1 MLAFHEVEKT
11 YPDGTR
17 VLNAVSFE
25 VPAGQFCV
33 LLGASGA
40 GKSTLLRMVN
50 GLVSPTAGRV
60 SVDGQEVSAATLKV
74 LRPRI
79 GMIHQA
85 FNLTPRTSAAVN
97 VISGALPEIPAWRAA
112 LHLFPEPYVRRASAL
127 IEAVGLDETHLAR
140 RVEGLSGGQQQRI
153 GIARAFMLE
162 PKVILADE
170 PVASLDPR
178 SSREVLELLK
188 AQASRSGAG
197 VLCSLHQID
206 LARAYADRIVA
217 LNRGRIIFDGSP
229 DALEPS
235 VLNDI
240 YEQAAADAAEGGPH
254 GA

>member
-1 MLAFHEVEKT
+1 MLAFHQVGKT
-11 YPDGTR
+11 YPGGTP
-17 VLNAVSFE
+17 VLESVSFE

-40 GKSTLLRMVN
+40 GKSTLLRTVN
-50 GLVSPTAGRV
+50 GLVTPSAGRV
-60 SVDGQEVSAATLKV
+60 SVDGLEVSAATLKT

-85 FNLTPRTSAAVN
+85 FNLTPRTTAAVN
-97 VISGALPEIPAWRAA
+97 VISGALPDIPAWRAA

-127 IEAVGLDETHLAR
+127 IEAVGLDEVHLAR

-162 PKVILADE
+162 PKLILADE

-178 SSREVLELLK
+178 SSREILELLK
-188 AQASRSGAG
+188 AQASRSGAA

-206 LARAYADRIVA
+206 LARTYADRIVA
-217 LNRGRIIFDGSP
+217 LSRGRIIFDGAPGS
-229 DALEPS
+229 LEPS
-235 VLNDI
+235 ILDEI
-240 YEQAAADAAEGGPH
+240 YEQANAGAAESMHH
-254 GA
+254 GS

>member
-1 MLAFHEVEKT
+1 MLAFDQVEKT

-17 VLNAVSFE
+17 VLNSVSFA

-40 GKSTLLRMVN
+40 GKSTLLRTVN
-50 GLVSPTAGRV
+50 GLVSPSAGRV
-60 SVDGQEVSAATLKV
+60 CVDGVEVSAATLKT

-97 VISGALPEIPAWRAA
+97 VISGALPDIPAWRAA
-112 LHLFPEPYVRRASAL
+112 LHLFPEHYVRRASAL
-127 IEAVGLDETHLAR
+127 IEAVGLDEVHLAR

-162 PKVILADE
+162 PKLILADE
-170 PVASLDPR
+170 PVASLDPK

-188 AQASRSGAG
+188 AQAGLSGAA

-206 LARAYADRIVA
+206 LARTDADRIVA
-217 LNRGRIIFDGSP
+217 LSRGRIVFDGAP
-229 DALEPS
+229 EALEPS
-235 VLNDI
+235 ILNDI
-240 YEQAAADAAEGGPH
+240 YEQAATATAESARH
-254 GA
+254 GS